1 MKHRGLKFVQR
12 IGYSDKYEE
21 NQASDPAS
29 RYKKLI
35 HNTMARLYTYSS
47 IQLFIKGKV
56 ETFNMVIDLK
66 GLVYS
71 ECKEVSYTSKFLSLT

>member
-1 MKHRGLKFVQR
+1 
-12 IGYSDKYEE
+12 
-21 NQASDPAS
+21 
-29 RYKKLI
+29 
-35 HNTMARLYTYSS
+35 MARLYTYSS